1 MHLHIIYT
9 CTMSCSIAW
18 SCSELLKVVVLIDNK
33 LELLKIQL
41 VESKAVEVIWRGD
54 EQVSTA
60 FRYECLFRETGSI
73 VYYNVFTLPARVT
86 STRVSVCVEDTVP
99 EYQHRVMVTQITPG
113 GHNQVTRTFDLG
125 IL

>member
-1 MHLHIIYT
+1 
-9 CTMSCSIAW
+9 MSCSIAW
-18 SCSELLKVVVLIDNK
+18 SCSELLKVVVLTDNK

-73 VYYNVFTLPARVT
+73 VYYNAFTLPARVT